1 MLCQMDRLRSVETM
15 TSGLTHELDN
25 PVRSIKAFVQVA
37 QLRRHDSEFMEEL
50 HRVVG
55 KDLASIE
62 ELVKEIREYV
72 KPLSSS
78 FTKPVHIHDV
88 IDSCLLFI
96 ASNPTH
102 HHILIEKSLSAYV
115 TVVLGERQAIMQ
127 AIFNALLFLLK
138 NEDSTQK
145 IIEIT
150 TKTDRH
156 LMGPE
161 RVQVILRWKSS
172 VTSMD
177 TQLVSLESLEL
188 EDDLSDADGTSIE
201 QGILLAH
208 QIIQNHSGDLQILT
222 NQSAIVGFHFQLP
235 VHLSE
240 DLVCPLGS
248 SLSVPSLSV
257 S

>member
-1 MLCQMDRLRSVETM
+1 MDRLRSVETM

-72 KPLSSS
+72 KPLSNSL
-78 FTKPVHIHDV
+78 TKPVHIHDV

-96 ASNPTH
+96 ASNPVH
-102 HHILIEKSLSAYV
+102 HNIMIQKSFSAYV
-115 TVVLGERQAIMQ
+115 TVVLAERQAIMQ

-138 NEDSTQK
+138 DAEGMAK
-145 IIEIT
+145 IIEIE

-156 LMGPE
+156 LMGQE
-161 RVQVILRWKSS
+161 RVQVILQWKSS
-172 VTSMD
+172 MTSAD
-177 TQLVSLESLEL
+177 TQLVPMESLKL
-188 EDDLSDADGTSIE
+188 EDCWSDEDGSSIE
-201 QGILLAH
+201 QGIMLAH
-208 QIIQNHSGDLQILT
+208 QIIQHHSGDLQLLT
-222 NQSAIVGFHFQLP
+222 NQGAIVGFHFQLP

-240 DLVCPLGS
+240 DLVCPLS
-248 SLSVPSLSV
+248 SLSASPLSV
-257 S
+257 N